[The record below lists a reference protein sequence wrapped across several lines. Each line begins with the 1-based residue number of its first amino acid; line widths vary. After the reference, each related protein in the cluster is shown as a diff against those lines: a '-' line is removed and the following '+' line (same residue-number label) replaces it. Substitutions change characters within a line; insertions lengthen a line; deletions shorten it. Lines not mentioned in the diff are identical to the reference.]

1 MELEI
6 YSAFVKAGVSESDAK
21 AAVDS
26 ISREIDKRYA
36 LHSQQLATRGDVEG
50 VRKEIAELR
59 AATKGDIAEAKFE
72 IIKWT
77 ITSMLASVG
86 LFAALTKLWH

>member
-21 AAVDS
+21 AAVES
-26 ISREIDKRYA
+26 INKEIDKRYA
-36 LHSQQLATRGDVEG
+36 LHANQLATRGDVEN
-50 VRKEIAELR
+50 VCKELA
-59 AATKGDIAEAKFE
+59 DAKAE

-77 ITSMLASVG
+77 ISTMFASVA
-86 LFAALTKLWH
+86 LFATITKLWH